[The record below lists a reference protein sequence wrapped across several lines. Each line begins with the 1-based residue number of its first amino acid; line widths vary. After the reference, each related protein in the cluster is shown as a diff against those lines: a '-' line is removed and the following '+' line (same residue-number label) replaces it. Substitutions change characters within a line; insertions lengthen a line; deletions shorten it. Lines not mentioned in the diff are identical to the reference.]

1 MNELILFAG
10 SVGLSFLAWGVV
22 CARYLWPWLK
32 RRSLA
37 EAVKALLLLH
47 AFRFVGVAFV
57 VPGVVSPALQPGFA
71 VPAAYGDL
79 VAVVLAWVAYA
90 ATPGPIMRSALWV
103 FNLWGAADLL
113 FAFYQGLVGVGI
125 SPATFGA
132 AFFIPTVYVPVLL
145 ITHGLMFWLLV
156 RRMP

>member
-32 RRSLA
+32 QRSLA
-37 EAVKALLLLH
+37 EAVKPLLLLH

-57 VPGVVSPALQPGFA
+57 VPGVVSPALQSGFA

-79 VAVVLAWVAYA
+79 VAAVLAWVAYA
-90 ATPGPIMRSALWV
+90 ATPGPMMLP
-103 FNLWGAADLL
+103 GAV
-113 FAFYQGLVGVGI
+113 GLQSLGCG
-125 SPATFGA
+125 
-132 AFFIPTVYVPVLL
+132 
-145 ITHGLMFWLLV
+145 
-156 RRMP
+156 